1 MAANSLVTIS
11 VNELLRF
18 FDEKPVWSQGQ
29 ATSIVGVVGEDL
41 NTACFQRYLR
51 STGIS
56 ANVLTLPNSH
66 KPWPVT
72 TGKTRGPRLDRWI
85 RVDWP
90 NGRSAVFQT
99 EIKNWSAHAIGGKTL
114 SASVTTEELM
124 TYRQKRWEGQ
134 WDDHLKTLTNHSTG
148 KVLVRMKPPDGVHE
162 DEVRPLLIFWEAIG
176 PREEKDRHLFSVNA
190 STREFPFKVPDSW
203 TGFCKVPELWVFSV
217 SSYLR
222 SVREAT
228 IELSMPV
235 GIRRLQIL
243 NELFSVG

>member
-18 FDEKPVWSQGQ
+18 FDEKPEWSRGQ
-29 ATSIVGVVGEDL
+29 ATSVVGVIGEDL
-41 NTACFQRYLR
+41 NTACFQRYLE
-51 STGIS
+51 STGAS
-56 ANVLTLPNSH
+56 ANVIYLPNSNR
-66 KPWPVT
+66 PCPVT
-72 TGKTRGPRLDRWI
+72 TGKRRGPQLDRWI
-85 RVDWP
+85 EVDWP
-90 NGRSAVFQT
+90 DGSRTSFQT
-99 EIKNWSAHAIGGKTL
+99 EIKNWSAHAIGGEIL
-114 SASVTTEELM
+114 PVSASRDEVVN
-124 TYRQKRWEGQ
+124 YKQKRWKGQ
-134 WDDHLKTLTNHSTG
+134 WDDHLKTLTNPLTG
-148 KVLVRMKPPDGVHE
+148 KVLIRMKPPDGVDE
-162 DEVRPLLIFWEAIG
+162 GEVRPLLIFWEAIG
-176 PREEKDRHLFSVNA
+176 PREEKDKHLFSVNA

-203 TGFCKVPELWVFSV
+203 TGYCKVPELWVFSV